1 MVQTPP
7 SQFSPDQYKVDSAQ
21 EKVDA
26 IIETPASETEI
37 DLEFLYTRDIEFR
50 QETIYF
56 LVVDRFYDGVPV
68 LSEGAK

>member
-26 IIETPASETEI
+26 IIETPPSETEI

-50 QETIYF
+50 QETAQAEY
-56 LVVDRFYDGVPV
+56 
-68 LSEGAK
+68 EAGAGYCLQP